1 MSSLP
6 PIISSWREG
15 SSGETEL
22 KLKFVAFADLWVFS
36 TLLKLTTE
44 QASEHA
50 IYDPAKSSTAKALQG
65 ETWDIS

>member
-1 MSSLP
+1 M
-6 PIISSWREG
+6 
-15 SSGETEL
+15 